1 MKNSLVSQI
10 LDELADYAE
19 LEDDQPY
26 RARAYRRAANTI
38 ESLQNPIE
46 NVWQEGK
53 LKDLPGVGENIERKI
68 DEIIRTGRLETLE
81 KLKKRFPS
89 GLLELKR
96 IEGVGPK
103 TIRLLHDE
111 FGIRSL
117 DDLERAIET
126 GKLGDSKILGI
137 RSEQTLLS
145 RVQSAKAS
153 AGRIL
158 LAQAAELSVRVTE
171 YLKQIPHVK
180 RYEIAGSFRRRKETI
195 GDFDVLMETDDPADA
210 IKYFTRQEEVKN
222 VLVAGESKASV
233 KLRNNFQVDAR
244 VISGESWGAALVYFT
259 GSKSHNVELR
269 TIAMRKGLR
278 LNEYGLFR
286 SDGSMMAGETEEEV
300 YMALGLD
307 NVVPEL
313 RENPGEIEAAGLH
326 ELPKLLELRDIKGDL
341 QMHTTWSDGRDQV
354 KAMADK
360 AIGFGYEYIAI
371 TDHVGSLRI
380 ANAMNR
386 NRIEAQKSE
395 IEKINAEYSESGINF
410 HVMQGAEVN
419 IRSDGTLDVPD
430 SDLKDLEMVLA
441 SIHSGFGDDREKIT
455 RRILS
460 AMENEHVDII
470 AHPTGRL
477 LLERKGYDFDFAK
490 VVDKA
495 LETGTLLE
503 IDAHPN
509 RLDLSDE
516 NARTALKAGVMLSL
530 DTDAH
535 DSAEMGYMRI
545 GVRQARR
552 AWARREDILNTR
564 SFKELARFLEK
575 G

>member
-1 MKNSLVSQI
+1 MKNSLVAQI
-10 LDELADYAE
+10 LDELADYSE
-19 LEDDQPY
+19 IEDDQPY
-26 RARAYRRAANTI
+26 RARAYRRAAGTI

-81 KLKKRFPS
+81 KLKKRLSP

-96 IEGVGPK
+96 IEGIGPK
-103 TIRLLHDE
+103 TIKLLHDE

-126 GKLGDSKILGI
+126 GKIDDDKRLGI
-137 RSEQTLLS
+137 RSEETLLS
-145 RVQSAKAS
+145 RVQSAKES

-158 LAQAAELSVRVTE
+158 LVQAAELSERVME
-171 YLKQIPHVK
+171 YLDQIPHVK

-195 GDFDVLMETDDPADA
+195 GDFDILMETDHPADA

-222 VLVAGESKASV
+222 VLAAGESKASI

-244 VISGESWGAALVYFT
+244 VIPRESWGAALIYFT

-269 TIAMRKGLR
+269 TIAIRKGLR

-286 SDGSMMAGETEEEV
+286 SDDSMMAGETEEEV

-307 NVVPEL
+307 YVEPEL
-313 RENPGEIEAAGLH
+313 RENRGEIGAAGLH
-326 ELPKLLELRDIKGDL
+326 KLPELLELKDIKGDL

-360 AIGFGYEYIAI
+360 AINFGYEYIAI

-386 NRIEAQKSE
+386 KRIEEQKRE
-395 IEKINAEYSESGINF
+395 IEKINAEYAASGINF

-430 SDLKDLEMVLA
+430 SDLKDLEIVLA
-441 SIHSGFGDDREKIT
+441 SIHSGFADDQEKIT

-477 LLERKGYDFDFAK
+477 LLERKGYDFDFGK

-495 LETGTLLE
+495 LETDTLLE

-516 NARTALKAGVMLSL
+516 NARNALKAGVLLSL

-535 DSAEMGYMRI
+535 ESAEMSYMKI
-545 GVRQARR
+545 GVWQARR

-564 SFKELARFLEK
+564 SYKGLARFLQK